1 LERVVFLAN
10 SELNREISQKKQE
23 LQHLVTKKKNIQD
36 REVYMKSVEL
46 DYLVVEFMRKKTS

>member
-1 LERVVFLAN
+1 MGN
-10 SELNREISQKKQE
+10 SELNREIVQKKLE

-46 DYLVVEFMRKKTS
+46 DYLVVEFMRKKPS